1 MSAKVARMALDL
13 TGLDLEA
20 LRTELE
26 KNQQDLVKA
35 GLLRRELLEERDSL
49 KCELNALKE
58 DNVLLKN
65 VCQVDVINK

>member
-20 LRTELE
+20 LCSELE